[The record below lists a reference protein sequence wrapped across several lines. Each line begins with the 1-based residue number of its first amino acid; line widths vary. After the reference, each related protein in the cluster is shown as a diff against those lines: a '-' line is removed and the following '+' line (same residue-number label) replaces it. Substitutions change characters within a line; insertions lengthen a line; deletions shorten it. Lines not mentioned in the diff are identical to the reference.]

1 MELSD
6 LFCQVLQVKS
16 QDILNVVHLTST
28 EKRKKREI
36 QRLQD
41 NSWENFIKIGVLF
54 KEKSEIDMLDLRT
67 HHMRIFSAVKLIK
80 IIHQNKMENE
90 FL

>member
-1 MELSD
+1 M
-6 LFCQVLQVKS
+6 KS

-28 EKRKKREI
+28 EKKKKKI

-41 NSWENFIKIGVLF
+41 NSWEIFIKIGVLF
-54 KEKSEIDMLDLRT
+54 KEKSEIDMPDLRT